1 MKAKDLMTRNPKT
14 CEPDHNLACALR
26 IMAEEDC
33 GIVPVTRGNGA
44 SHVVGVVT
52 DRDAALHLGGLDLRP
67 SSVKVEDVMTTAL
80 IVCGPDADER
90 EVRRKME
97 DAQVRRILVVESD
110 ALLGVVSTADLARA
124 PRDEKTE
131 EEVGRVVVK
140 ISEEA
145 PGRPRA

>member
-1 MKAKDLMTRNPKT
+1 MKAKDLMTRDPKT

-26 IMAEEDC
+26 IMADEDC

-44 SHVVGVVT
+44 PSVVTVVT
-52 DRDAALHLGGLDLRP
+52 DRDAALYLGSLDLRP
-67 SSVKVEDVMTTAL
+67 SGVKVEEVMTTTL
-80 IVCGPDADER
+80 IVCGAEADER

-97 DAQVRRILVVESD
+97 DAQVRRILVVEQD
-110 ALLGVVSTADLARA
+110 VLLGVVSTADLARA

-140 ISEEA
+140 ISEEG
-145 PGRPRA
+145 PGRLRA